1 MSAITVDLVTD
12 VDFGNAQRQLDFL
25 HQIQNRAAEMNV
37 TFRWTFAPNLHDRS
51 IIVDHTR
58 WKIILGRE
66 LYIYAQWDGSDLFNP
81 MIRHP
86 ELRPCKSCTITYLDQ
101 F

>member
-1 MSAITVDLVTD
+1 MKVLFD
-12 VDFGNAQRQLDFL
+12 
-25 HQIQNRAAEMNV
+25 
-37 TFRWTFAPNLHDRS
+37 WTFAPNLHDRS

-58 WKIILGRE
+58 WKIILGRG
-66 LYIYAQWDGSDLFNP
+66 LDIYAHWDASDIFNP
-81 MIRHP
+81 MIRYP